1 MNQGSKIYLAR
12 AAETIPND
20 KVMDAAALTA
30 LVAMPASN
38 RGYPAF
44 RSTRALRSVRL
55 ASSGS

>member
-30 LVAMPASN
+30 LVAMPAAKT
-38 RGYPAF
+38 GV
-44 RSTRALRSVRL
+44 TRRFARPVP
-55 ASSGS
+55 